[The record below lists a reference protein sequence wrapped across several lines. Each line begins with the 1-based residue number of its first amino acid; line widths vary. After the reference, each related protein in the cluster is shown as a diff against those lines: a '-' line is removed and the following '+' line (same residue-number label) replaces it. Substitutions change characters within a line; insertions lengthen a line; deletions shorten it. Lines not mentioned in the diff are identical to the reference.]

1 MVEHD
6 KQGTAGRKTQPLALK
21 RFATRAFRLVE
32 DAVDD
37 AYQAVYARVLA
48 AMADLRGRSPS
59 PVEYAT
65 AALAVHKELLAESA
79 EGHG

>member
-1 MVEHD
+1 MVERD
-6 KQGTAGRKTQPLALK
+6 KQGTAVRATRPLVQK

-37 AYQAVYARVLA
+37 ADEAVYARVLA
-48 AMADLRGRSPS
+48 AMADLQARSAS

-65 AALAVHKELLAESA
+65 AALAVHKESLATA